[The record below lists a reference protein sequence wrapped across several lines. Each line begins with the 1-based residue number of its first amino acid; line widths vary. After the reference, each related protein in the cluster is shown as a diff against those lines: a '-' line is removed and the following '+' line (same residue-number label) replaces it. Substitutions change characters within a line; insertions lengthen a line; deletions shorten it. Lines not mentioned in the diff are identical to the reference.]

1 MNTFLLF
8 AIPSVLVIIGMI
20 LNNLSLSF
28 DQPPSS
34 PEQDPAKRS
43 AAEKRAYQDFF
54 HQQRMRF
61 LKRQARVGQYAWLVL
76 AVFVVSFGWLYFDTV
91 NKTTALNQISA
102 IETMRVEEGK
112 DMVLALTLRDGSN
125 VKYLIKSEKIDPSN
139 VTAQEGR
146 SKGLV
151 SKWELS
157 GLGTALST
165 GDSALPNDIALKIS
179 N

>member
-1 MNTFLLF
+1 MLF
-8 AIPSVLVIIGMI
+8 AIPLVLVIIGMI
-20 LNNLSLSF
+20 LNNLSLAF
-28 DQPPSS
+28 DQPASS
-34 PEQDPAKRS
+34 SEQDPAKRS

-54 HQQRMRF
+54 SQQRMRF
-61 LKRQARVGQYAWLVL
+61 LKRQARVGHYAWLVL

-112 DMVLALTLRDGSN
+112 EMVLALTLRDGSN
-125 VKYLIKSEKIDPSN
+125 VKYLIKSEKIDPSG
-139 VTAQEGR
+139 VAAQEGH
-146 SKGLV
+146 SKALV

-157 GLGTALST
+157 GLGTALSI
-165 GDSALPNDIALKIS
+165 GDGALPNDLALKIS

>member
-43 AAEKRAYQDFF
+43 AAEKQAYRDFF
-54 HQQRMRF
+54 NQQRMRF
-61 LKRQARVGQYAWLVL
+61 LKRQARVGHYAWLVL

-112 DMVLALTLRDGSN
+112 EMVLALTLRDGSN
-125 VKYLIKSEKIDPSN
+125 VKYLIKPEKIDPSG

-146 SKGLV
+146 SKALV

-157 GLGTALST
+157 GLGTALSI
-165 GDSALPNDIALKIS
+165 GDGALPNDIALKIS